1 MLYFA
6 YCYTIQVTVGIYFRH
21 TCLTMTE
28 SNIEDEQIWKSR
40 MDHFYDGSIYCNS
53 RIFRTFPF
61 KFNGGKAIQVATK

>member
-28 SNIEDEQIWKSR
+28 SNIEDQQIWKSR
-40 MDHFYDGSIYCNS
+40 MDHFYDGLHLL
-53 RIFRTFPF
+53 
-61 KFNGGKAIQVATK
+61 